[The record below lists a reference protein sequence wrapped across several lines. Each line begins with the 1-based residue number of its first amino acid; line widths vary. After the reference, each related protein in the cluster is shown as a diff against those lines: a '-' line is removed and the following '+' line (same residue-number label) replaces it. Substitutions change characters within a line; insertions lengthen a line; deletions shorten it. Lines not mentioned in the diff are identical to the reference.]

1 MRQRIS
7 SWRGARRARRQQPQQ
22 GPRPTRA
29 SPIST
34 SRRSTSPPDDP
45 ALVHFQS
52 AAGPVDLDTV
62 SFDSRAGRE
71 LQQAGVKLVVPPV
84 ARGELIGLI
93 NLGPRLSE
101 QEYTSDDRR
110 LLESLASQAAPALRV
125 AQLVREQEAEAA
137 ERERIAQDLRVATL
151 IQQNFL
157 PRQLPAPEEWDIA
170 AFYRPAREVGRRLLR
185 LHRPGRREARC
196 VRR

>member
-1 MRQRIS
+1 M
-7 SWRGARRARRQQPQQ
+7 
-22 GPRPTRA
+22 
-29 SPIST
+29 
-34 SRRSTSPPDDP
+34 
-45 ALVHFQS
+45 
-52 AAGPVDLDTV
+52 
-62 SFDSRAGRE
+62 
-71 LQQAGVKLVVPPV
+71 PPV